1 MGGGGGSGHLP
12 SGGFYIGEVA
22 MGSSLPCSLSLAG
35 LRAAVR
41 PVCERHPVSRL
52 EVFGSRAEGTALANS
67 DVDLLVE
74 FLPDANP
81 GLFEMGAL
89 QLALEQQLGCR
100 ADLLSRRA
108 VAQSK
113 NLFRRRAMVNRNAL
127 AVLTGWTDC
136 RRQIRR

>member
-1 MGGGGGSGHLP
+1 MGPSLP
-12 SGGFYIGEVA
+12 S
-22 MGSSLPCSLSLAG
+22 SLSLAG

-74 FLPDANP
+74 FLPEANP

-100 ADLLSRRA
+100 VDLLSRRA
-108 VAQSK
+108 VEKSK
-113 NLFRRRAMVNRNAL
+113 NLYRRRAILAGPVAL
-127 AVLTGWTDC
+127 YA
-136 RRQIRR
+136 R